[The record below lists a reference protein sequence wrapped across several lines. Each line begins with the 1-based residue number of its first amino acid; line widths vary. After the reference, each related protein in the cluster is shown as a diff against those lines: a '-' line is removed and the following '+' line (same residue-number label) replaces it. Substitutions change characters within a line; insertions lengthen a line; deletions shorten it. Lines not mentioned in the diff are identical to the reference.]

1 MRNAECGMR
10 NAESEALSG
19 AIGCAAGGTVA
30 GLVGL
35 GWVIRFLLLWF
46 SALGGAGR
54 AGSLDQPEPLEFAPQ
69 DVSRLV
75 AGTLQSCERQLDE
88 CLTFYRAERYD
99 YT

>member
-1 MRNAECGMR
+1 VSPAAELFPLCW
-10 NAESEALSG
+10 
-19 AIGCAAGGTVA
+19 I
-30 GLVGL
+30 
-35 GWVIRFLLLWF
+35 IRFLLLWF

-54 AGSLDQPEPLEFAPQ
+54 AGDLDQAEPLEFAPQ